1 MVHGVFTRGTT
12 PTQIFT
18 LPDDLTMKDIRDI
31 VIAYRQKGKTILVK
45 HLEDCYFL
53 TDLDSEKDIAVVL
66 SQQETLLFNPHY
78 KIVEVEFKV
87 ATVGSDVI
95 PVASYRLRVED
106 GDETVLDLS

>member
-18 LPDDLTMKDIRDI
+18 LPNELFMRDIRD
-31 VIAYRQKGKTILVK
+31 VSIAYKQRNKTILVK
-45 HLEDCYFL
+45 HLEDCHFL
-53 TDLDSEKDIAVVL
+53 TDLDNEKDIVVVL
-66 SQQETLLFNPHY
+66 SQEETLLFNPYY

-87 ATVGSDVI
+87 STVGSDVI
-95 PVASYRLRVED
+95 PIATYRLRVEA

>member
-18 LPDDLTMKDIRDI
+18 LPDELSMKDIRD
-31 VIAYRQKGKTILVK
+31 VSIAYKQKGRNVLVK
-45 HLEDCYFL
+45 HLEDCHFL
-53 TDLDSEKDIAVVL
+53 TDLDSEKDIVVVL
-66 SQQETLLFNPHY
+66 SQEETLLFNPYY

-95 PVASYRLRVED
+95 PVATYRLRVEE
-106 GDETVLDLS
+106 GDNTVLDLS